1 MAVAAASAAAVAV
14 AVAGSRE
21 VSTTPSSS
29 LPRQIGSGVGNVARG
44 FAMGAVDVVPG
55 VSGGTIALVL
65 GIYRRL
71 IDSMQRG
78 AVAIGRFIRLDFS
91 GGMAQLRHVE
101 WAFLIPLVIGILGAI
116 FILAGPIEHA
126 LERFPIPMAGLFLGL
141 VGGSVVV
148 AIGLIPQVTG
158 RAIAIMA
165 GVGIAV
171 FILMGFGA
179 GSEAEGLTN
188 PPLWAYPAAAMIAVC
203 AMILPG
209 VSGSF
214 LLVMLGMYAPVL
226 AAAADRDWP
235 ILLLFGAGAV
245 VGLAL
250 FSRFLHWALQ
260 HHYTAVLS
268 AMIGLML
275 GSVRVLWPW
284 PGGLNSTAL
293 EFPSEQIPATLGL
306 TALGFGLVVGFDLVA
321 RSLENRTRTEEVAD
335 LKA

>member
-1 MAVAAASAAAVAV
+1 VAAEAAASVAEV
-14 AVAGSRE
+14 AVAGSPDPITQTA
-21 VSTTPSSS
+21 STS
-29 LPRQIGSGVGNVARG
+29 LTTRVGAGAGNVARG

-78 AVAIGRFIRLDFS
+78 AVAISRFLRLDFA
-91 GGMAQLRHVE
+91 GGMGYLRQVE
-101 WAFLIPLVIGILGAI
+101 WAFLLPLVFGILAS
-116 FILAGPIEHA
+116 ILIMAGPIEHA
-126 LERFPIPMAGLFLGL
+126 LERFPVPMAGLFLGL
-141 VGGSVVV
+141 VAGSVVV
-148 AIGLIPQVTG
+148 AVGLLPKVTG
-158 RAIAIMA
+158 KAIAVMV
-165 GVGIAV
+165 GVGLGV
-171 FILMGFGA
+171 FLLMGLSA
-179 GSEAEGLTN
+179 GTESEGLSN

-235 ILLLFGAGAV
+235 ILFLFVLGAA
-245 VGLAL
+245 VGLAV
-250 FSRFLHWALQ
+250 FARFLHWALQ
-260 HHYTAVLS
+260 HHYTVVLS

-284 PGGLNSTAL
+284 PAGLESTAL
-293 EFPSEQIPATLGL
+293 GLPDGQILATVGL
-306 TALGFGLVVGFDLVA
+306 AVLGFSVVVGFDLVA
-321 RSLENRTRTEEVAD
+321 HSLENRTRQEEVAD